1 MNQFVDKVIEAMLGQ
16 IQKYGLELMQRY
28 PDDLLKHDRYSLEKH
43 AVPGAKIA
51 WMVGHSHTHLVVL
64 GLHAKEN
71 EGVTYL
77 TKLANDDRFY
87 VMSFSGGEQFSLKE
101 VDREGFKLLAST
113 YIPYKREGSASDFW
127 LYRGKERIGHVAV
140 ERAGTMME
148 PHVNA
153 VITPVHGGISKL
165 DTSALDMWCN
175 KATVEV
181 SHSLFVR
188 STTTWAEPL
197 KLAA

>member
-1 MNQFVDKVIEAMLGQ
+1 MNQFVDKVIEAMLEKIRQ
-16 IQKYGLELMQRY
+16 HGLELMQRY

-71 EGVTYL
+71 ECVTYL
-77 TKLANDDRFY
+77 TNLANDDRFY
-87 VMSFSGGEQFSLKE
+87 VISFSGGEQFSLKE
-101 VDREGFKLLAST
+101 VDREGFKLLSGT

-127 LYRGKERIGHVAV
+127 LLRGNERIGHIAI
-140 ERAGTMME
+140 ERTGTMNE
-148 PHVNA
+148 PRVEA
-153 VITPVHGGISKL
+153 VITPVSGISRL
-165 DTSALDMWCN
+165 DHSALDMWCN

-181 SHSLFVR
+181 SHSLFVL
-188 STTTWAEPL
+188 SSTTWADPL

>member
-1 MNQFVDKVIEAMLGQ
+1 MNQLVDKVIEAMLEK
-16 IQKYGLELMQRY
+16 IQQHGLELMQRY
-28 PDDLLKHDRYSLEKH
+28 PNDLLKHDRYSLEKH

-51 WMVGHSHTHLVVL
+51 WMVGHCHTHLVVL

-71 EGVTYL
+71 EGVSYL
-77 TKLANDDRFY
+77 TNLSNEDRFY
-87 VMSFSGGEQFSLKE
+87 VISFSGGEQFSLKE
-101 VDREGFKLLAST
+101 VSREGFKLLASY

-127 LYRGKERIGHVAV
+127 LYRGKDRIGHVAIERTGTLNEPSV
-140 ERAGTMME
+140 E
-148 PHVNA
+148 A
-153 VITPVHGGISKL
+153 VITPVSGISRL
-165 DTSALDMWCN
+165 DHSALDMWCN

-188 STTTWAEPL
+188 SNTTWSDSI

>member
-1 MNQFVDKVIEAMLGQ
+1 MNHFVDKVIEAMLGQ

-28 PDDLLKHDRYSLEKH
+28 PDDLLVHDRYSLEKH

-64 GLHAKEN
+64 GLHAAGN
-71 EGVTYL
+71 EGVTFL
-77 TKLANDDRFY
+77 TNLANDDRFY
-87 VMSFSGGEQFSLKE
+87 VMSVSGGEQFSLKE
-101 VDREGFKLLAST
+101 VEREEFTRLANT
-113 YIPYKREGSASDFW
+113 PVPYKREGSASDFW

-140 ERAGTMME
+140 ESAGTMMK

-153 VITPVHGGISKL
+153 VITPVHGISKL

-197 KLAA
+197 RLAA

>member
-1 MNQFVDKVIEAMLGQ
+1 MNPLVDKVIEAMLEK
-16 IQKYGLELMQRY
+16 IQQHGLELMQRY

-77 TKLANDDRFY
+77 TNLANDDRFY
-87 VMSFSGGEQFSLKE
+87 VISFSGGEQFSLKE

-127 LYRGKERIGHVAV
+127 LLHGKERIGHIAI
-140 ERAGTMME
+140 ERTGTMNE
-148 PHVNA
+148 PRVEA
-153 VITPVHGGISKL
+153 VITPVSGISRL
-165 DTSALDMWCN
+165 DHSALDMWCN

-181 SHSLFVR
+181 THSLFVR
-188 STTTWAEPL
+188 SSTTWADPL
-197 KLAA
+197 KLEA